1 MTAAHATALLA
12 RAQWQA
18 LKHRVRGSLRE
29 NRLLTLTITAF
40 LTVYAAASYILVAR
54 GVDYLG
60 RLPVLGPLLAERMIY
75 LLFFFFFIMLVIS
88 NATITGMGLFRRREG
103 EWQMALPIPARS
115 LVVWKTLEGMLLA
128 SWGLLA
134 LSAPILAAL
143 GRMFEAGPGF
153 YLANVPGLLCLVV
166 IAANLSTWLLLAAVR
181 WARRWWWWPAGALA
195 AVAVIAAVMRMWAA
209 PEAAMKPGDVQGNVN
224 LVLRHTEVCLHEL
237 LPSSWLAESILAT
250 GRGIAERAW
259 FFNLVLLSHAIMAL
273 LVTSW
278 IAGRWFAPGWDR
290 IMSAGGAR
298 RRKSEA
304 ALWFRRESGGGGF
317 PAWLRWLDIDR
328 ASAALLAK
336 DGRAFIRE
344 PVQWGQS
351 ALVFG
356 LLFIYTSN
364 LRRLG
369 YDVSDRFW
377 SVVLGHLNVL
387 VNCLALSTLTTRFI
401 FPQFSMEGQ
410 RLWFLGLSPL
420 PVERVLSLKLRLG
433 GCISAMLTSSL
444 VWLSSLSIPL
454 PGHRLLFFIAAMIL
468 MSFGLTALALS
479 LGALCPNFRES
490 NPAKIVSGFGGTL
503 CLIASFLYILT
514 AMAVMLLPA
523 VAELKPALLGL
534 ESSPLLV
541 AKMELLAISG
551 VAAASLI
558 FGAVP
563 YLAAKNHTKKLDYL
577 TKL

>member
-1 MTAAHATALLA
+1 MTTAHATGLLA
-12 RAQWQA
+12 LAQWRAFKQ
-18 LKHRVRGSLRE
+18 RVRASLRE
-29 NRLLTLTITAF
+29 NRLLTITITAF
-40 LTVYAAASYILVAR
+40 LVVYAAASYVLVAR

-60 RLPVLGPLLAERMIY
+60 KLPVLGPLLAERMIY

-88 NATITGMGLFRRREG
+88 NATITGMSLFRRRES
-103 EWQMALPIPARS
+103 EWQMALPIPVRS
-115 LVVWKTLEGMLLA
+115 LVIWKTLEGMLLA

-143 GRMFEAGPGF
+143 GRMFEAGAGF
-153 YLANVPGLLCLVV
+153 YLATVPGLLCLVV
-166 IAANLSTWLLLAAVR
+166 IAANLSTWLLLALVR
-181 WARRWWWWPAGALA
+181 WARRWWWWPAGALIATALILA
-195 AVAVIAAVMRMWAA
+195 AVRLWAE
-209 PEAAMKPGDVQGNVN
+209 PEAAMKPGDVQANVN
-224 LVLRHTEVCLHEL
+224 LVLRHTEMCLHEL
-237 LPSSWLAESILAT
+237 LPSSWVAESILAT
-250 GRGIAERAW
+250 GRGMAERAW
-259 FFNLVLLSHAIMAL
+259 FFNLVLLSHAIMSL
-273 LVTSW
+273 LVTAW
-278 IAGRWFAPGWDR
+278 IAGRWFAPGWNR
-290 IMSAGGAR
+290 MMSAGAVR
-298 RRKSEA
+298 RRKKEP
-304 ALWFRRESGGGGF
+304 ALWFRAGGRAGELPG
-317 PAWLRWLDIDR
+317 WLRWLDLDR
-328 ASAALLAK
+328 ASLALLRK
-336 DGRAFIRE
+336 DARAFIRE

-433 GCISAMLTSSL
+433 GSIAALLTTSL

-454 PGHRLLFFIAAMIL
+454 PGHRVLFFIAAMIL

-490 NPAKIVSGFGGTL
+490 NPARIVSGFGGTL

-523 VAELKPALLGL
+523 VAELKPAMIGL
-534 ESSPLLV
+534 ESSPGLV

-551 VAAASLI
+551 VAVASLL

-563 YLAAKNHTKKLDYL
+563 YLVAKKQTKKLDYL
-577 TKL
+577 MKL